1 MNHISQITYTI
12 IKETRLE
19 DQIGNRI
26 RVGNYYQK
34 INISRQD
41 QMCLVFPKQLIAMQ
55 RWQGDFFGTSK
66 WVLYIFRTG
75 SKEHCKNLVPG
86 VFPKVDLLFFCF
98 GATRVKRTLKLLDE
112 LTNLGIEFSALSDN
126 YWLHQNARVQ
136 TGKPL
141 ILSHHALQKI

>member
-1 MNHISQITYTI
+1 
-12 IKETRLE
+12 
-19 DQIGNRI
+19 
-26 RVGNYYQK
+26 
-34 INISRQD
+34 
-41 QMCLVFPKQLIAMQ
+41 MCLVFPKQLIAMQ